1 MREAFLKYIAA
12 NGNIVGQ
19 ALRLPTM
26 IRQAVRLPYSLRVV
40 SKSRSEFFGRSN

>member
-19 ALRLPTM
+19 ALRLPIM
-26 IRQAVRLPYSLRVV
+26 IQVSGELPTA
-40 SKSRSEFFGRSN
+40 SES

>member
-26 IRQAVRLPYSLRVV
+26 IQVSGEFLHSLRVV
-40 SKSRSEFFGRSN
+40 SNSRSEFFGRSN

>member
-1 MREAFLKYIAA
+1 MRETSLKYIAA

-26 IRQAVRLPYSLRVV
+26 SEASEALALQPQSRQQITQRILWPV
-40 SKSRSEFFGRSN
+40 

>member
-1 MREAFLKYIAA
+1 MREAFLKYIVA

-26 IRQAVRLPYSLRVV
+26 SYASNARALQSE
-40 SKSRSEFFGRSN
+40 SREQIAQRILWPI

>member
-1 MREAFLKYIAA
+1 MREAFVRYIAPD
-12 NGNIVGQ
+12 GNIVGQ

-26 IRQAVRLPYSLRVV
+26 SYASNARALQSESV